1 MRLLGRTL
9 FIAVIVALLFGV
21 FAVIRREA
29 GRDTPLA
36 DLPLETR
43 ESVAYATD
51 AGGELE
57 FRLSGH
63 SDQVR
68 IRTHG
73 LVPSQDDDSPGRTY
87 AYALRIAVQASD
99 GSPLAER
106 IEHYRTTIVRFRHSV
121 TGQFERINFVDD
133 PTVDVIGTTLTIL
146 NLSGL
151 PSAEVLRIRVVSA
164 DSDLK
169 EVGIRVY
176 EPEAIPEHSIA
187 ASWQRLS
194 LTQRERLAEG
204 NVYPIDLLTAEET
217 AAILSRRWRPVGPT
231 GIEGDDYRVRTLYIR
246 EEVGSQADRPLIPA
260 GLYVD
265 AQHAGSVEIAEPGQ
279 YLIRAIAV
287 PGKSDEVASS
297 PMLRL
302 QQGAAPE
309 FTIPWE
315 GERSEKIMEL
325 HAGTLSVKSERPAAV
340 RLYRLTP
347 EDRIELQPSRRTT
360 RAFRVSPADH
370 LDYAVHR
377 LFDEPAAL
385 RLDLRRKLDDAQDQ
399 GTGAT
404 TVTYSA
410 FDAAGQVIASGRI
423 EVEAAPA
430 PDSGLVDDPSA
441 RLSAP
446 TRRELALAPGIV
458 RLRLAADRTVYVTA
472 YSRLESDLPEGENT
486 QDQWFSL
493 LPVDG
498 KQQIRDGGT
507 IVVTETASPTAADGD
522 DDE

>member
-9 FIAVIVALLFGV
+9 FVVVIVALLFGA

-29 GRDTPLA
+29 GRDTPVA

-73 LVPSQDDDSPGRTY
+73 LVPSQGDDSSGRTF
-87 AYALRIAVQASD
+87 AYALRIAILASD

-121 TGQFERINFVDD
+121 TGQFDRINFVDD

-146 NLSGL
+146 SLSGL
-151 PSAEVLRIRVVSA
+151 PSAEVLRIRVISA
-164 DSDLK
+164 DSDVR

-246 EEVGSQADRPLIPA
+246 EEVGGQADRPLIPA

-265 AQHAGSVEIAEPGQ
+265 AQHSGSLKIAESGR
-279 YLIRAIAV
+279 YLVRAIAV
-287 PGKSDEVASS
+287 PGTRGDTAAS
-297 PMLRL
+297 PILRL
-302 QQGAAPE
+302 QHGASPE
-309 FTIPWE
+309 ITIPWE
-315 GERSEKIMEL
+315 GERSEQIMEL
-325 HAGTLSVKSERPAAV
+325 DAGSLSVKSERPAAV

-360 RAFRVSPADH
+360 RAFRVSPAVH

-385 RLDLRRKLDDAQDQ
+385 RLDLRRKLDNSQDQ
-399 GTGAT
+399 GTGMT

-410 FDAAGQVIASGRI
+410 LDATGQVVTSGSI
-423 EVEAAPA
+423 EVEAAPS

-441 RLSAP
+441 RLSTP
-446 TRRELALAPGIV
+446 TRRELALSSGIV

-472 YSRLESDLPEGENT
+472 YSRLEPDLPGGEDT

-493 LPVDG
+493 LPVGG
-498 KQQIRDGGT
+498 KQHIRDGGT
-507 IVVTETASPTAADGD
+507 IVVTETSSPSAADVD